1 MPINDFLET
10 TWHFSSKMTNS
21 NAAPCTV
28 RVGKDKHLD
37 LPYVSARS
45 TVNDSHIFVSSPNRQ
60 VASDNFLL
68 DIINGID
75 PKLRQEAKA
84 KAAEKEQKKLLAD
97 GVPPI
102 EKTKK
107 ESKQIDYYAELAD
120 EDRVELYAVHNKTF
134 VNWNGEVSARVKQI
148 LLPLKDGYTGCAPLM
163 SYGLMRSAVS
173 LNDSLTL
180 ELKSAESEKSDS
192 HYVKPL
198 TTLPYT
204 VGGSKP
210 QNVGFNLDSKYL
222 RLITTGFK
230 RKSSIKSMRAS
241 VLHNRMRYKLKTD
254 FTVLNSYADF
264 IAECLW
270 SKYEIQAHTGYI
282 ASVISSYFRQADNF
296 KAAMDEED
304 ILEVTDG
311 LSIGFL
317 DITQRS
323 ADWQNMVAQFF
334 MQKVK
339 SAFKRRYGSSDKKF
353 NERFIRNIVEDII
366 STHISR
372 RSI

>member
-45 TVNDSHIFVSSPNRQ
+45 TVNDSNIFVSSPNRQ

-97 GVPPI
+97 GVSPL

-107 ESKQIDYYAELAD
+107 ESKQINYYAELTD
-120 EDRVELYAVHNKTF
+120 EDRVELSAVHNKTF
-134 VNWNGEVSARVKQI
+134 VNWNGEVSSRVKQI

-180 ELKSAESEKSDS
+180 ELRSSESEKSDS
-192 HYVKPL
+192 HYVKQL

-241 VLHNRMRYKLKTD
+241 VLHNRMRYKLRTD
-254 FTVLNSYADF
+254 FAVLNSYADF
-264 IAECLW
+264 IAGCSW
-270 SKYEIQAHTGYI
+270 SKYEIQAHIGYI
-282 ASVISSYFRQADNF
+282 SSVINS
-296 KAAMDEED
+296 
-304 ILEVTDG
+304 
-311 LSIGFL
+311 
-317 DITQRS
+317 
-323 ADWQNMVAQFF
+323 
-334 MQKVK
+334 
-339 SAFKRRYGSSDKKF
+339 
-353 NERFIRNIVEDII
+353 
-366 STHISR
+366 
-372 RSI
+372 